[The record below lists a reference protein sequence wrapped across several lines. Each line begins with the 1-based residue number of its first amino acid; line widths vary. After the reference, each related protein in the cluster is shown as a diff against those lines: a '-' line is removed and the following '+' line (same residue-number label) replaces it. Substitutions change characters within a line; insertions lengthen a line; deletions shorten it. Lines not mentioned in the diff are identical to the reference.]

1 MTLEK
6 AFFRNLDT
14 KETLPVQF
22 NPSDLV
28 YNKTAQFAE
37 IAIPGLDQPVLQ
49 FIRGGTETLTLEL
62 FFDTTD
68 QGMAEGAKPV
78 TEELEKF
85 YRLVKQDPQTHA
97 PPKCLFAW
105 GEKGRQGAGS
115 PSTGGSVSQ
124 APFWFVCVVESIDR
138 KFTLFSAAGIPL
150 RARLTVKLRE
160 YQSVAEM
167 AGRLQSADLTKVR
180 LLQRGQRLDQ
190 LAAAEYGDPAHWRL
204 IAAANEVDDPRH
216 LQPGTMLQL
225 PPLKAPTA
233 VRGTP

>member
-1 MTLEK
+1 MALEK

-22 NPSDLV
+22 NPTDLV
-28 YNKTAQFAE
+28 FNKTAQFAE

-49 FIRGGTETLTLEL
+49 FIRAGTETLTLEL

-85 YRLVKQDPQTHA
+85 YQLVRQDPQTHA

-105 GEKGRQGAGS
+105 GAKGRQGAGGT
-115 PSTGGSVSQ
+115 PAGGRVSQ
-124 APFWFVCVVESIDR
+124 APYWFVCVVESIDR
-138 KFTLFSAAGIPL
+138 KFTLFSPAGIPL

-160 YQSVAEM
+160 YQTVAEM

-180 LLQRGQRLDQ
+180 LLKRGQRLDQ
-190 LAAAEYGDPAHWRL
+190 LAAAEYGDPTHWRL
-204 IAAANEVDDPRH
+204 IATANEVDDPRR

-225 PPLKAPTA
+225 PPLKVPTA
-233 VRGTP
+233 IRGTS